1 VAQQNMSKRGA
12 RRMEVYINSEWTQCY
27 DGDSYM
33 AEALIWSQNSNRGA
47 SIHTTGFTAEEA
59 DAKLLGILR
68 ELKLIPETFTKDAE
82 AR

>member
-1 VAQQNMSKRGA
+1 
-12 RRMEVYINSEWTQCY
+12 MEVYINSEWTQCY

-33 AEALIWSQNSNRGA
+33 AEALIWSQHSNRGA